1 MIWKNRVALCIVA
14 GSVLAVSAC
23 APRPANVEAATE
35 PALVT
40 PSVANFFSGSQPTSK
55 EEMDPSEGV
64 MDRGSKLASDLLAP
78 GAKENTHSEV
88 ATSPQRKPARDL
100 QEPIV
105 LPPPSVSTPHPL
117 LETRGK
123 VARPV
128 LLEEPA
134 PLFDQLALPRLPEQ
148 PHLAVGPRLRI
159 PSPDVNQ
166 PIALPLL
173 GQPAQDKASLDDPT
187 LDVSIAMAIAVSPP
201 LRVNT
206 APFLRLVLPN
216 PFENRDA
223 IRLRKDLEEDTTPVT
238 ATPRVPGK

>member
-1 MIWKNRVALCIVA
+1 MIGKKRAALCLAA
-14 GSVLAVSAC
+14 GSLLAASGC
-23 APRPANVEAATE
+23 APRPATAEAASE
-35 PALVT
+35 PVF
-40 PSVANFFSGSQPTSK
+40 VAPAPAQPTNAPAQPTNEK
-55 EEMDPSEGV
+55 P
-64 MDRGSKLASDLLAP
+64 MDRGSKLASELLAP
-78 GAKENTHSEV
+78 GAKENTQSEV
-88 ATSPQRKPARDL
+88 ATSPRRKPARDL

-105 LPPPSVSTPHPL
+105 LPPPSVSIPHPL
-117 LETRGK
+117 LEKRGK

-148 PHLAVGPRLRI
+148 PHFAVGPRLRI

-166 PIALPLL
+166 PIPLPLL

-187 LDVSIAMAIAVSPP
+187 LDASIAMALALSPP

-206 APFLRLVLPN
+206 VPFLRMVLPN
-216 PFENRDA
+216 PFENRDV
-223 IRLRKDLEEDTTPVT
+223 IRLRKELEEDTTPVT